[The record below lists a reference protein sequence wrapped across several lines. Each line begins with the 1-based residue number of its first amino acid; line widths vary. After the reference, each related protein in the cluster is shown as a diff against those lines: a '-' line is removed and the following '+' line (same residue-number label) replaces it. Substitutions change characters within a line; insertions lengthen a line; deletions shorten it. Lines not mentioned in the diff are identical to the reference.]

1 MIAVMEPKMK
11 KRIKVAITG
20 AAGQIGYALI
30 FRVASGQMF
39 GPDTDVEL
47 SLLELE
53 PTLPSLQGVAMELE
67 DCAFPLLKKV
77 TITANVNDAMKE
89 VNWAVLVGSVPRKE
103 GMERSDLL
111 NINGKIFTTQGRA
124 INDNAADDVR
134 IFVVGNPCN
143 TNCLIAMNNAPN
155 VPRDRFYAM
164 TMLDELRARS
174 QLAIK
179 ANVDVTA
186 VTQMIIWGNHSST
199 QYPDFYHAKMNGK
212 SVTDVI
218 PDINWLQNDFISIIQ
233 KRGAAVIKQRGAS
246 SAASAANAAL
256 TSVYHLTH
264 DTAQGETFSVARC
277 SQGEYGID
285 EGLIFS
291 VPCRTEGGKLK
302 VITGLTQNE
311 FGQQK
316 IQITLDELRKERDT
330 VRELGLIK

>member
-1 MIAVMEPKMK
+1 ML
-11 KRIKVAITG
+11 KRVKVAVTG

-30 FRVASGQMF
+30 FRIASGQMF
-39 GPDTDVEL
+39 GPDTEIEL

-53 PTLPSLQGVAMELE
+53 QTLPNLKGVGMELD

-77 TITANVNDAMKE
+77 TMTSDVNVAMKD

-124 INDNAADDVR
+124 INDHAADDVR
-134 IFVVGNPCN
+134 VFVVGNPCN
-143 TNCLIAMNNAPN
+143 TNCLIAMHNAPD

-179 ANVDVTA
+179 AHVDVTA
-186 VTQMIIWGNHSST
+186 VTQMIIWGNHSAT
-199 QYPDFYHAKMNGK
+199 QYPDFYNAKINGK
-212 SVTDVI
+212 PATDTI
-218 PDINWLQNDFISIIQ
+218 TDINWLKNDFISIIQ
-233 KRGAAVIKQRGAS
+233 KRGAEVIKARGAS

-256 TSVYHLTH
+256 MTVYNLTH
-264 DTAQGETFSVARC
+264 DTVQHETFSVARC

-291 VPCRTEGGKLK
+291 FPCRTEGGKLK
-302 VITGLTQNE
+302 VVTGFTQNA
-311 FGQQK
+311 FGEEK
-316 IQITLDELRKERDT
+316 IKITLGELRKERDI
-330 VRELGLIK
+330 VLELGLIKQYA